1 MSPLKPISRNDLIK
15 LLRAAGFAGPYTGG
29 KYQFIRRDSF
39 KLTIPNPHQGQID
52 VNLLGRLL
60 KQAGVSRDDWNNLVA
75 ND

>member
-1 MSPLKPISRNDLIK
+1 MSPLKPIFRNELIK
-15 LLRAAGFAGPYTGG
+15 LLRSAGFTGPYTGG
-29 KYQFIRRDSF
+29 KHQFMRRDNF

-60 KQAGVSRDDWNNLVA
+60 KQAGISRDEWNNLVA